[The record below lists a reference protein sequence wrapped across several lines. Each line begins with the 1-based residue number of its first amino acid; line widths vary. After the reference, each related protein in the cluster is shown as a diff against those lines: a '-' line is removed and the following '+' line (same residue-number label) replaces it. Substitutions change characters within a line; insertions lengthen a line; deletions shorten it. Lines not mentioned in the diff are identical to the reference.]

1 MSRDFNNQPI
11 GAIIKEWIKQRGLEK
26 KMMRVDAITTYRE
39 VVGEFISKHT
49 TKAEIFGKTLSVS
62 IDSGVIKQ
70 ELSMNR
76 QNVVQQINE
85 KMGQPI
91 IDRLEIW

>member
-1 MSRDFNNQPI
+1 MNRDFNNQPI

-26 KMMRVDAITTYRE
+26 KMIRVDAISTYRE
-39 VVGEFISKHT
+39 VVGDFISKHT

-76 QNVVQQINE
+76 QSIVQQINE
-85 KMGQPI
+85 KMGQAV
-91 IDRLEIW
+91 IDRIEIW